1 MSDPRPS
8 AFFRLHPQLRHA
20 IVHDL
25 GWRSLRPVQE
35 LAIEATL
42 DGANSVVLAPTAGG
56 KTEAALFPVL
66 SRILAEGLPPV
77 SALYVCP
84 IRALLNNQE
93 ERLAAYARMVGL
105 EVFKWHGDV
114 SDSAK
119 ARFRAR
125 PANILM
131 TTPESIEVMMISS
144 KTDAKALFANLEVV
158 VIDEVH
164 AFAGDD
170 RGAHLASLIERLA
183 IFAERDIQR
192 IGLSATVGNPLLIGE
207 WLRGS
212 SKRPFKL
219 VDPPKAAM
227 ARELVLDY
235 RVDTGEVARAIAP
248 MARGKKSLVF
258 VESRA
263 RAEEVAHSLAGSG
276 VEVFI
281 HHSAVSRQDRT
292 LAEEKFARGENTAI
306 VCTSTM
312 ELGIDVGDLDQVVQ
326 VEAPGSVASFL
337 QRIGRTGRRAGS
349 VQRAT
354 VVCTTPESLL
364 QAAAILELA
373 GRGWVEDVRP
383 PIRAMHVLAHQIL
396 ALMLQEHGISRHRL
410 SQWVQAAYPFAGI
423 REERMQALID
433 TMVAREILFES
444 EGILSLGQRGE
455 RLYGRKHFF
464 ELYAVFSSPP
474 IMRVMWRQAE
484 IGQVQAGFVAL
495 EASSPGF
502 AIRAKA
508 TQDGPERENAKL
520 SFRLGGRAWQVEHVE
535 WSRGVL
541 HVEPAEAGRLP
552 RWLGQPSMLSE
563 PICQAMM
570 GLLCDGFGDSVAA
583 SMSAT
588 AKSVLD
594 GMRESYAGLLAAGTA
609 PLEENHDL
617 VQWHTFAGG
626 AINRLLAAGLE
637 RRTQVRWSAGN
648 LSLRAPGV
656 SAVTAMEAIRTLL
669 AEDWEGLA
677 AEIAGGVAR
686 GPVSKFQPCLPAVD
700 EERLLSE
707 RLLDVPGVLRFL
719 GRITV
724 NGRKVAAGV
733 ARIADHIIAE
743 ELALP
748 GMPSAL
754 SRLSPVLSIVWID
767 DDESLRNAVERVRT
781 ESFIGLDTET
791 DVASG
796 ALCLLQVSTALET
809 YVIDAL
815 AVDLGQMRE
824 ALEGEMPIK
833 VVHHAA
839 FDRRVLATRGIS
851 LGGVFDT
858 LEASRA
864 RRGAEILG
872 GHSLASVC
880 ERELGMTLDKSHQ
893 TSNWSRRP
901 LAADAVA
908 YAALDAEVLRT
919 LYERL
924 RPSSVPGL

>member
-1 MSDPRPS
+1 MSDPTPS

-35 LAIEATL
+35 LAVEATL

-66 SRILAEGLPPV
+66 SRILAEGLLPV

-114 SDSAK
+114 SDSLK

-125 PANILM
+125 PAHILM

-158 VIDEVH
+158 VVDEVH

-219 VDPPKAAM
+219 VDPPKTPPT
-227 ARELVLDY
+227 RELVLDY
-235 RVDTGEVARAIAP
+235 RNDTGEVARVIAP

-281 HHSAVSRQDRT
+281 HHSAVSRHDRT

-326 VEAPGSVASFL
+326 VESPGSVASFL

-354 VVCTTPESLL
+354 VICTTPESLL

-373 GRGWVEDVRP
+373 DRGWVEDVRP

-444 EGILSLGQRGE
+444 EGVLSLGQRGE

-474 IMRVMWRQAE
+474 IMRVMWRKAE

-495 EASSPGF
+495 E
-502 AIRAKA
+502 A

-570 GLLCDGFGDSVAA
+570 GLLCSGLGDSVSA

-594 GMRESYAGLLAAGTA
+594 GMRDSYAGLLAPGTA
-609 PLEENHDL
+609 PVEESADL

-707 RLLDVPGVLRFL
+707 RLLDIPGALRFL
-719 GRITV
+719 RRITV

-733 ARIADHIIAE
+733 ARIADRTTAE

-748 GMPSAL
+748 SMPSAL
-754 SRLSPVLSIVWID
+754 SRLEPVLPIVWID
-767 DDESLRNAVERVRT
+767 DDESLRKAVERIRA
-781 ESFIGLDTET
+781 ERFIGLDTET
-791 DVASG
+791 DIASG

-824 ALEGEMPIK
+824 VLEGEMPIK
-833 VVHHAA
+833 VVHHAT
-839 FDRRVLATRGIS
+839 FDRSVLATRGIS

-864 RRGAEILG
+864 MRGAETLG

-880 ERELGMTLDKSHQ
+880 ERELGMTMDKSHQ

-901 LAADAVA
+901 LAADAVV
-908 YAALDAEVLRT
+908 YAALDAEILRT

-924 RPSSVPGL
+924 RPSFALGGSE